1 MPRYTDTYKFEKVAG
16 PGDARPTALQILQ
29 DENRI
34 GNLSDL
40 VVVITG
46 TSSGIGVTTA
56 QAMAAT
62 GATVYCSARDLVRGK
77 EALGSLL
84 DSPKVHLLLADLSEL
99 ASVKAFAD
107 EIKKR
112 ETKVNI
118 LINSAGVMMIPTRT
132 TTKDGFEMQIGTN
145 HFAHFYL
152 FQQLKELLLAG
163 STPEFQSRVVNVS
176 SSAHRWMPA
185 QLDDINLEKNYSGV
199 VGYGSS
205 KTANV
210 WMANQIERLYGAQ
223 GIHGYSLMPGGIRT
237 PLQKYV
243 EKEMEA
249 VKDNVFVNNMFRS
262 TEQGAATS
270 VFAATARELEGRGGL
285 YLENCEI
292 AAPAA
297 EGLDE
302 SGDGRMAYGYAKWA
316 YDPAGEE
323 KLWKLSLEMVGL
335 KE

>member
-1 MPRYTDTYKFEKVAG
+1 MPRYTDTYKFENLAG
-16 PGDARPTALQILQ
+16 PGDARPTALQIVQ
-29 DENRI
+29 DENRL
-34 GNLSDL
+34 GDLSDL

-84 DSPKVHLLLADLSEL
+84 DSPKVHLLAADLSEL

-118 LINSAGVMMIPTRT
+118 LINNAGVMMIPTRT
-132 TTKDGFEMQIGTN
+132 TTKDGFETQIGTN

-152 FQQLKELLLAG
+152 FQQLKGLLLAG

-176 SSAHRWMPA
+176 SSAHRWMTA

-199 VGYGSS
+199 IGYGSS

-243 EKEMEA
+243 QEEMEA
-249 VKDNVFVNNMFRS
+249 IKNNEFANKIFRS

-292 AAPAA
+292 ASPVA

-302 SGDGRMAYGYAKWA
+302 SGDGRMAAGYAKWA